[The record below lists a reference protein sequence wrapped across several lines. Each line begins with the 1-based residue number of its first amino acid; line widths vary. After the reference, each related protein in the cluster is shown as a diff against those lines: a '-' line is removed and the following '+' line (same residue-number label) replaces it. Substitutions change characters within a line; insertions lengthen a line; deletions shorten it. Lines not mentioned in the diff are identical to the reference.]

1 MYNVLRLESIIVIS
15 LTCWVN
21 SYPCR
26 HVRLRREMLLFLL
39 FLWFGLCGIDST
51 VRIETSLRGFN
62 DVGFHD
68 GTFTDIDFRISL
80 ESVFDA
86 FGNEEAGIN
95 LPIDIVECIAF
106 HYSFFGAAVFIGIL
120 FLSITL

>member
-1 MYNVLRLESIIVIS
+1 
-15 LTCWVN
+15 
-21 SYPCR
+21 
-26 HVRLRREMLLFLL
+26 MLLFLL

-51 VRIETSLRGFN
+51 VRIETSLRGIN

-106 HYSFFGAAVFIGIL
+106 HYSFSSAAVFIGIL
-120 FLSITL
+120 FL